1 MVSLHTLTLDH
12 FMCIEHAEFDFSNNY
27 ITVFYG
33 PNGSGKSSIFEA
45 IALCWTERRRGDS
58 YKDFIMHGS
67 DSATVVLTAAIHGEP
82 IRFDIE
88 ILDKRGLA
96 PFQRTIT
103 YKGQKYTNSEC
114 TALLASFDIDYLQ
127 HIMFSMQGENNITD
141 LRPAE
146 RTRLLK
152 RIFNFE
158 FEAQLSQIDKFIEQE
173 EQNMLILKTRYDV
186 LSHSKFDYEAEAS
199 VLPAH
204 EVHKAKTRIDEIDN
218 QLRVAEQRAL
228 LQEETIKRLESIR
241 TALTSAQTRKAAI
254 DEDVKTLSSTISR
267 LQGDK
272 SRYATAI
279 TALADPDTLRK
290 EIEEKKQS
298 IQSLTNLV
306 EQNKALLN
314 EKASTLQTWQRDTIE
329 LRTHI
334 SAHKQGKCP
343 QCGQD
348 THPESVPEL
357 ETRLV
362 TITKKFDEL
371 SAQKVQLEVDTRVAE
386 RNIIQFQ
393 TDIPNLE
400 EKIVQ
405 SGAMKTQY
413 QTILK
418 TVEENITQTQ
428 STLNT
433 RQHSLEEVNKQI
445 TEFNGQVNEI
455 LPQLTRSIPV
465 DALRAEKGELE
476 AKLQADNTTHTQNDV
491 VKRKNAETKI
501 REEENKK
508 QLAELNKQQND
519 LLAVINNYRDAKRIL
534 EVDLPNYI
542 IVKACSKLEKHIN
555 HFISE
560 VKPGMVVRL
569 FQTRS
574 GVEFFYSPTGE
585 VADPEDWTSTKMASG
600 FERELL
606 SAAWRVALARA
617 YSLDAL
623 MLDEVD
629 SAANTFSSE
638 KMFRE
643 IANLVGF
650 EQLFIVSHKPEVVDI
665 LLQENDRV
673 TAYYASEGTFTRQEY

>member
-1 MVSLHTLTLDH
+1 MVSLKTLALDH
-12 FMCIEHAEFDFSNNY
+12 FMCIEHAEFDFTNNY

-67 DSATVVLTAAIHGEP
+67 EAATVVLTASVHGEP

-114 TALLASFDIDYLQ
+114 TALLSSFDIDYLQ

-146 RTRLLK
+146 RTKLLK

-158 FEAQLSQIDKFIEQE
+158 FEAQLSQVDKFVEQE
-173 EQNMLILKTRYDV
+173 EQNMLVLKTRYDV
-186 LSHSKFDYEAEAS
+186 LSHSKFDYEDEAPT
-199 VLPAH
+199 LPHH
-204 EVHKAKTRIDEIDN
+204 EVHKAEARIDEINN

-228 LQEETIKRLESIR
+228 LQEETVKRLEGIR
-241 TALTSAQTRKAAI
+241 TAQSAAQARKHAI
-254 DEDVKTLSSTISR
+254 EEDVNSLSSTISR

-272 SRYATAI
+272 ARYAAAI
-279 TALADPDTLRK
+279 TALPDPVKLQT

-298 IQSLTNLV
+298 IEALTNLV
-306 EQNKALLN
+306 DRNRLLLT
-314 EKASTLQTWQRDTIE
+314 ERAITLQSWQSDTIE

-334 SAHKQGKCP
+334 TAHKQGKCP
-343 QCGQD
+343 QCGQA
-348 THPESVPEL
+348 THPETVPEL

-362 TITKKFDEL
+362 TITTKFEEL
-371 SAQKVQLEVDTRVAE
+371 NTQKVQLEADTRVAE

-393 TDIPNLE
+393 TDIPNLQ

-418 TVEENITQTQ
+418 TVEDNITQTQ

-433 RQHSLEEVNKQI
+433 RNKSLEEVNKQI
-445 TEFNGQVNEI
+445 TEFAGQINEI
-455 LPQLTRSIPV
+455 MPLLTRSIPV
-465 DALRAEKGELE
+465 DALRTEKDQLV
-476 AKLQADNTTHTQNDV
+476 AKLQADNTTRTQNDV
-491 VKRKNAETKI
+491 VKRKNIETKV

-508 QLAELNKQQND
+508 QLAEINKQQNE
-519 LLAVINNYRDAKRIL
+519 LLSSINNYKDAKKIL
-534 EVDLPNYI
+534 EVELPNYI

-569 FQTRS
+569 FQARS
-574 GVEFFYSPTGE
+574 GVEFFYSPIGE
-585 VADPEDWTSTKMASG
+585 VANPEDWTSTKMASG

-617 YSLDAL
+617 YNLSAL

>member
-1 MVSLHTLTLDH
+1 MVSLKTLALDH

-67 DSATVVLTAAIHGEP
+67 DSATVVLTASIHGEP

-146 RTRLLK
+146 RTKLLK

-158 FEAQLSQIDKFIEQE
+158 FEAQLSQVDKFVEQE
-173 EQNMLILKTRYDV
+173 EQNMLVLKTRYDV
-186 LSHSKFDYEAEAS
+186 LSHSKFDYEEEAPT
-199 VLPAH
+199 LPHH
-204 EVHKAKTRIDEIDN
+204 EVHKAEARIDEIN
-218 QLRVAEQRAL
+218 GQLRVAEQRAL
-228 LQEETIKRLESIR
+228 LQEETVKRLESIR
-241 TALTSAQTRKAAI
+241 TAQSSAQTRKHAI
-254 DEDVKTLSSTISR
+254 EEDVNSLSATIAR

-272 SRYATAI
+272 SRYAAAI
-279 TALADPDTLRK
+279 TALPDPVKLQA

-298 IQSLTNLV
+298 IDALTNLV
-306 EQNKALLN
+306 ERNRLLLA
-314 EKASTLQTWQRDTIE
+314 ERAGTLQSWQSDTIE

-343 QCGQD
+343 QCGQN
-348 THPESVPEL
+348 THPETVPEL

-362 TITKKFDEL
+362 SITKQFEEL
-371 SAQKVQLEVDTRVAE
+371 NTQKIQLEADTRVAE

-393 TDIPNLE
+393 SDIPNLQ
-400 EKIVQ
+400 EKIAQ

-413 QTILK
+413 QNILK

-428 STLNT
+428 STLDT
-433 RQHSLEEVNKQI
+433 RRKSLEEVNKQI
-445 TEFNGQVNEI
+445 AEYAGQINEI
-455 LPQLTRSIPV
+455 MPQLTRSIPV
-465 DALRAEKGELE
+465 DALREEKDKLV
-476 AKLQADNTTHTQNDV
+476 AKLQADNTTRTQNDV
-491 VKRKNAETKI
+491 IKRKNAETKV
-501 REEENKK
+501 REEENKR
-508 QLAELNKQQND
+508 QLAEINKQQNE
-519 LLAVINNYRDAKRIL
+519 LLASINNYKDAKRIL
-534 EVDLPNYI
+534 EVELPNYI

-569 FQTRS
+569 FQARS
-574 GVEFFYSPTGE
+574 GVEFFYSPIGE
-585 VADPEDWTSTKMASG
+585 VANPEDWTSTKMASG

-617 YSLDAL
+617 YSLSAL

-643 IANLVGF
+643 IANLIGF

>member
-1 MVSLHTLTLDH
+1 MVSLKTLSLDH
-12 FMCIEHAEFDFSNNY
+12 FMCIEHAEFDFSDNY

-58 YKDFIMHGS
+58 YKDFIMHGF
-67 DSATVVLTAAIHGEP
+67 DSATVVLSASIHGEP

-114 TALLASFDIDYLQ
+114 TTLLASFDIDYLQ

-146 RTRLLK
+146 RTKLLK

-158 FEAQLSQIDKFIEQE
+158 FEAQLSQIDKLVEQE
-173 EQNMLILKTRYDV
+173 EQSMLVLKTRYDV
-186 LSHSKFDYEAEAS
+186 LSHSKFDYENEAPT
-199 VLPAH
+199 LPHH
-204 EVHKAKTRIDEIDN
+204 EVHNIEARINEIDN
-218 QLRVAEQRAL
+218 QLRVIEQRAL
-228 LQEETIKRLESIR
+228 LQEETVKRLESIR
-241 TALTSAQTRKAAI
+241 TAQTAAQTRKRAI
-254 DEDVKTLSSTISR
+254 EEDVKSLAGTISR
-267 LQGDK
+267 LQGDRTK
-272 SRYATAI
+272 YTTAI
-279 TALADPDTLRK
+279 TTLLDPVKLQN

-298 IQSLTNLV
+298 IEALTNLV
-306 EQNKALLN
+306 ERNRLLLTEHAN
-314 EKASTLQTWQRDTIE
+314 TLQSWQRDTIE

-343 QCGQD
+343 QCGQA
-348 THPESVPEL
+348 THPEIVPEL

-362 TITKKFDEL
+362 SITAKFEDL
-371 SAQKVQLEVDTRVAE
+371 NTQKIQLEADTRVAE

-393 TDIPNLE
+393 TDIPNLQ

-405 SGAMKTQY
+405 SETMKTQY

-418 TVEENITQTQ
+418 TIEDSITQTQ
-428 STLNT
+428 STLDT
-433 RQHSLEEVNKQI
+433 RHRSLEEVNKQI
-445 TEFNGQVNEI
+445 TEYAGQIDEI
-455 LPQLTRSIPV
+455 MPQLTRSTPV
-465 DALRAEKGELE
+465 DTLRAERDRLV
-476 AKLQADNTTHTQNDV
+476 AKLQADSTTRAQNDV

-501 REEENKK
+501 REEENKQ
-508 QLAELNKQQND
+508 QLSEINKQQNE
-519 LLAVINNYRDAKRIL
+519 LLASINNYKEAKKIL
-534 EVDLPNYI
+534 EVELPNYI

-585 VADPEDWTSTKMASG
+585 VTDSEDWTSTKMASG

-617 YSLDAL
+617 YNLSAL

-629 SAANTFSSE
+629 SAANTYSSE

-643 IANLVGF
+643 IANLIGF
-650 EQLFIVSHKPEVVDI
+650 EQLFIVSHKPETVDI